1 MIAKY
6 ILGFAG
12 IALTVKLLLQLGST
26 FPGLS
31 DLAFGFRPIVIG
43 YLHLVLLGV
52 ITLFLLGYMFAQKYF
67 IGNKTAMAGAFVF
80 SGAVI
85 FNEMLLMIQGVAA
98 ITYTAIPFINELLL
112 GAAILLFAGA
122 LLMAFA
128 KGNMVKDQM
137 AFPAG
142 KNIPNNN
149 KPD

>member
-1 MIAKY
+1 
-6 ILGFAG
+6 
-12 IALTVKLLLQLGST
+12 
-26 FPGLS
+26 
-31 DLAFGFRPIVIG
+31 
-43 YLHLVLLGV
+43 
-52 ITLFLLGYMFAQKYF
+52 
-67 IGNKTAMAGAFVF
+67 
-80 SGAVI
+80 
-85 FNEMLLMIQGVAA
+85 MIQGVAA